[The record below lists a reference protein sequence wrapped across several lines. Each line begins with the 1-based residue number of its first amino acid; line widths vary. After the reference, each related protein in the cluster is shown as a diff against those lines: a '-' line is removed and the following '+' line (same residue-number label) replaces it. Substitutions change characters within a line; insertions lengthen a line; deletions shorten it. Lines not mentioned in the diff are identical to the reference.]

1 MFYYCDWDGVEVD
14 FILEIVDGFIVVIEI
29 KLVVIFCGRD
39 ICLISRFCDKV
50 GVCFV
55 GGVIL
60 YIGL

>member
-1 MFYYCDWDGVEVD
+1 M
-14 FILEIVDGFIVVIEI
+14 EIVDGFIVVIEI